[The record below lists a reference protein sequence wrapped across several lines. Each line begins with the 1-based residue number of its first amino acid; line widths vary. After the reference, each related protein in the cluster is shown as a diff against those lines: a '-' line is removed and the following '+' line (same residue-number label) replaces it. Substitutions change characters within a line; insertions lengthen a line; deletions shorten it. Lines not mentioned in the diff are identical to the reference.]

1 MNIIEGI
8 VSIVGI
14 LSITFISICL
24 IYAKY
29 YKGGMK

>member
-8 VSIVGI
+8 VSIIGI
-14 LSITFISICL
+14 ISITFISICL

-29 YKGGMK
+29 YKEGMK

>member
-29 YKGGMK
+29 HKGGME

>member
-8 VSIVGI
+8 VSIVGM

-29 YKGGMK
+29 YKGR